1 MSSGPPAL
9 SFPTGYFSIQAV
21 SISRMY
27 PEVLHLQLAVVH
39 SDYGSSRLMGT
50 LNSVA
55 SVKSGLS
62 RKYTR
67 AGYPGI
73 LCFGNVT

>member
-39 SDYGSSRLMGT
+39 SDYGSSRLMGRST
-50 LNSVA
+50 A
-55 SVKSGLS
+55 
-62 RKYTR
+62 
-67 AGYPGI
+67 
-73 LCFGNVT
+73 